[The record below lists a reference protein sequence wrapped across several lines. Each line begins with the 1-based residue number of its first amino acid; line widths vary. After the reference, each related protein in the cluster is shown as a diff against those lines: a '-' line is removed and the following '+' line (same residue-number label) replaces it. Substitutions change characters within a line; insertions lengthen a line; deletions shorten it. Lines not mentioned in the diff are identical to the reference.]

1 MSTEGEK
8 RMLFVALTEAELIDR
23 GELLSEACKA
33 YEGIEAEK
41 KSANEDF
48 KESLD
53 ELKRERLRLAHIVK
67 TKQEPRLVLVRW
79 IYDYEHAVKRA
90 VRQDTGEVVEEKT
103 IPKDEL
109 QTWLAFQQEKESGA
123 QKTLTLDS

>member
-1 MSTEGEK
+1 MTEGEK
-8 RMLFVALTEAELIDR
+8 RMLFVALTESELIDR
-23 GELLSEACKA
+23 GELLSEACKS
-33 YEGIEAEK
+33 YEHVDAQRKEAVDEY
-41 KSANEDF
+41 
-48 KESLD
+48 KERLD

-109 QTWLAFQQEKESGA
+109 QTWLAFQQEKENGA
-123 QKTLTLDS
+123 QKELGLQ